1 VCIGKEVFK
10 LSGEQLDLLSPDQ
23 IQQLPEVVEIL
34 CIVEIKGTEEMVT
47 REMVQM
53 IDRLREAAKEHGAVY
68 DLLLT
73 LDQAV
78 LLDDA
83 GNQEWVGD
91 ESDVDVVKAAQI
103 CAVFAEM
110 DREP

>member
-1 VCIGKEVFK
+1 
-10 LSGEQLDLLSPDQ
+10 
-23 IQQLPEVVEIL
+23 
-34 CIVEIKGTEEMVT
+34 
-47 REMVQM
+47 
-53 IDRLREAAKEHGAVY
+53 
-68 DLLLT
+68 LLT